1 MCSHCIRTE
10 FVQFYM
16 CIYLLG
22 PEKVA
27 VEKGENGGAVDG
39 KQRQAAAK
47 ATLKIA
53 EGSPQGLDVQ
63 TINLADKDDDEE
75 YSVEKEGFKS
85 I

>member
-1 MCSHCIRTE
+1 
-10 FVQFYM
+10 M

-27 VEKGENGGAVDG
+27 VEKGENGEAVDG

-63 TINLADKDDDEE
+63 TINLVDKDDDEE

-85 I
+85 V